1 MKTNNPLS
9 IFMIVV
15 ATVIWGGA
23 FVVVKDGLSYIPPLW
38 QLSLRMIVA
47 SDVMLIVFFPRLRK
61 ISRREFREGIIIGIF
76 FALALVFQNIG
87 SVYVSAGKA
96 SFMTVSYVAFVP
108 IIGMVFFKQKIH
120 IIRLISIVLCFIGVG
135 LLTLTEKFTVNCFDT
150 ILIICGFF
158 YGCHIVAIDKINRDS
173 DLVTIHLIQVVIATV
188 ISTVLA
194 LIFEP
199 LSGIQFNN
207 QSVSG
212 LLYCGILEVCIGFLL
227 QLKGQRGTGSFLAGI
242 LFSME
247 CIYAGIFGIIFMGD
261 SFTFK
266 MALGCVLIFCSAIV
280 EAVGS
285 SIGERRLE
293 NGY

>member
-9 IFMIVV
+9 ILMIVV

-23 FVVVKDGLSYIPPLW
+23 FVVVKDGLTYISPLW

-47 SDVMLIVFFPRLRK
+47 SITMTALFFPKFKNIKQNELK
-61 ISRREFREGIIIGIF
+61 EGVIIGLTF
-76 FALALVFQNIG
+76 AFALIFQNIG

-108 IIGMVFFKQKIH
+108 IVGMFFFKQKIH
-120 IIRLISIVLCFIGVG
+120 FIRLVSIVLCFIGVG
-135 LLTLTEKFTVNCFDT
+135 LLTLTEKFTVNWFDG

-158 YGCHIVAIDKINRDS
+158 YACHIVAIDRIDKNS
-173 DLVTIHLIQVVIATV
+173 DLITIHLIQVITATL
-188 ISTVLA
+188 ISTAIA

-199 LSGIQFNN
+199 INGIHFNN
-207 QSVSG
+207 QSVLG
-212 LLYCGILEVCIGFLL
+212 LLYCGILEVCVGFLL

-247 CIYAGIFGIIFMGD
+247 CIYAGIFGIVFMGD

-266 MALGCVLIFCSAIV
+266 MALGCILIFSSAIV
-280 EAVGS
+280 EAVWSGMS
-285 SIGERRLE
+285 ERRLK
-293 NGY
+293 NGC